1 MSEKENFSAAI
12 REKNIATVTNPKYKF
27 YYFDT
32 ERVSGLLY
40 DSVSAMLY
48 EEGMKIIRQENELL
62 AREHE
67 EAGNS
72 SNIQAQDQTMTATT
86 GTSDQLNVDG
96 PSVSSFLVRNNIAS
110 SLMERIDNDKN
121 RVLLNEITQYLHAP
135 TSDDIIGELNKF
147 PIIKKIYQKYACV
160 RTSEAICERMFSY
173 AGE

>member
-1 MSEKENFSAAI
+1 MDNLRMSEKENFPAAI

-40 DSVSAMLY
+40 DSVSALLY

-72 SNIQAQDQTMTATT
+72 SNIQAQDQTM
-86 GTSDQLNVDG
+86 
-96 PSVSSFLVRNNIAS
+96 SVSSFLVRNNIAS
-110 SLMERIDNDKN
+110 SLMERIDNDQN

-135 TSDDIIGELNKF
+135 TSDDIIDELNKF
-147 PIIKKIYQKYACV
+147 PMIKKIYQKYACV